1 MPQIKRTTAEGE
13 ALITEQRTSGQT
25 QAAWCAAKG
34 VNLHTLRDRSSRLNR
49 MGREQESK
57 PGKAAPVSAGW
68 MEVMPGNSMETPF
81 GIRIEHGGF
90 TVTVTTGFDAEL
102 LTEVLRAVS
111 RVCC

>member
-1 MPQIKRTTAEGE
+1 MPQIKRTTAEWE

-57 PGKAAPVSAGW
+57 PGKAVPATVGW
-68 MEVMPGNSMETPF
+68 MEITPGNSIEITS

-90 TVTVTTGFDAEL
+90 TVTVTSGFDAGL